1 MVLLGTQ
8 WGWRCRCVYEHSF
21 HLFHLLGLHSLGKQ
35 AEVVWVSQNKSN
47 ARLELLLDLSSIGC
61 RVLVNK
67 NGYHADKREEIV
79 KIHGYF
85 TI

>member
-47 ARLELLLDLSSIGC
+47 AGFGVVVRFIINRL
-61 RVLVNK
+61 
-67 NGYHADKREEIV
+67 
-79 KIHGYF
+79 
-85 TI
+85 